1 MNQMILNLWQE
12 NKITELQN
20 YVNYDVGNKIMY
32 NTEVLKSNIWD
43 YNDAYILIIDFNDNT
58 ITF

>member
-1 MNQMILNLWQE
+1 MILNLWQE